1 MKTAAAPLPTCLLYT
16 SGDGANLRYFKPGET
31 LPAKHQLLLTFTD
44 DSAFT
49 VTVQMYGGI
58 WAYPE
63 RANHN
68 PYYIEAKSKPH
79 PLSDDFSMK
88 YFQTLYRTTKPTSS
102 LKAFLATEQR
112 IPGLGN
118 GVLQDIL
125 FQAHLHPKTKL
136 QGLTE
141 IQRNNLYWSI
151 KNTLLQMAQQG
162 GRNTEKDLFGANGGY
177 HTILSNKTW
186 QKPCP
191 VCGGEIIRQTY
202 LGGNIYFCPH
212 CQPPA

>member
-1 MKTAAAPLPTCLLYT
+1 MRKEDKSTIISTIAETVKEYDFFYLTDVSTLNAAKT
-16 SGDGANLRYFKPGET
+16 SELRAECY
-31 LPAKHQLLLTFTD
+31 
-44 DSAFT
+44 
-49 VTVQMYGGI
+49 
-58 WAYPE
+58 
-63 RANHN
+63 
-68 PYYIEAKSKPH
+68 KS
-79 PLSDDFSMK
+79 
-88 YFQTLYRTTKPTSS
+88 
-102 LKAFLATEQR
+102 
-112 IPGLGN
+112 
-118 GVLQDIL
+118 DI
-125 FQAHLHPKTKL
+125 KL
-136 QGLTE
+136 MVV
-141 IQRNNLYWSI
+141 

>member
-1 MKTAAAPLPTCLLYT
+1 MA
-16 SGDGANLRYFKPGET
+16 
-31 LPAKHQLLLTFTD
+31 
-44 DSAFT
+44 
-49 VTVQMYGGI
+49 I
-58 WAYPE
+58 
-63 RANHN
+63 
-68 PYYIEAKSKPH
+68 
-79 PLSDDFSMK
+79 
-88 YFQTLYRTTKPTSS
+88 
-102 LKAFLATEQR
+102 EQR